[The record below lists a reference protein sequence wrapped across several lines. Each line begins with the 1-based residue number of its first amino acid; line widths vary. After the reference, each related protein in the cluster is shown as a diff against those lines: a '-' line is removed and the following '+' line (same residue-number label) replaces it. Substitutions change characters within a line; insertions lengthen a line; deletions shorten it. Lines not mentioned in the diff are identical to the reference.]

1 MGKTSFVHISR
12 VGVWSLAKV
21 QGLLFALLGLFL
33 SILLSF
39 SNVNLNS
46 TNLVAVAGFNLFGIF
61 GFPIFYGLLGFITGA
76 VTAVIY
82 NLVVK
87 FIGGI
92 ELELE

>member
-1 MGKTSFVHISR
+1 MAKTSFVHVSR

-21 QGLLFALLGLFL
+21 QGILFAILGFSL
-33 SILLSF
+33 SVLLSL
-39 SNVNLNS
+39 SNVNLSS
-46 TNLVAVAGFNLFGIF
+46 TNLAAVAGFNLFGIF
-61 GFPIFYGLLGFITGA
+61 GFPIFYGLLGFVTGA

>member
-1 MGKTSFVHISR
+1 MAKTSLVHISK

-21 QGLLFALLGLFL
+21 QGILFALLGFSL
-33 SILLSF
+33 SVLLSF
-39 SNVNLNS
+39 SNVNLSS
-46 TNLVAVAGFNLFGIF
+46 TNLAAVAGFNLFGIF

-76 VTAVIY
+76 VTAIIY
-82 NLVVK
+82 NFVVK